1 MQPVLRSKNPNAAVG
16 ALNFAMK
23 AIGSGVRGVDFPT

>member
-1 MQPVLRSKNPNAAVG
+1 LRPNNPNAGMG

-23 AIGSGVRGVDFPT
+23 AIGGTVRGVDFPT